1 MTVFAEYS
9 VTEKVIVQK
18 DGSVGHIRLNQPEK
32 HNAIS
37 YTMWQGIAQAIDDYV
52 LDSAIRVIVVSGEG
66 GRAFSVGADIS
77 QFEEKRGSVEA
88 VEAYDAT
95 MGRAYEKLRH
105 VPIPT
110 IAKIGGYCIG
120 GGLATALCCDLRIAS
135 DDSSFAIPAARLGL
149 GYGYNSLKPLVGLV
163 GPANAQ
169 EILFTTRRFNASE
182 AYHMGLINRVLPGEE
197 LDGFVAVYAEII
209 AGNAPLTI
217 KACKRIIAEIGKD
230 PDQQDLDLCRR
241 LTEACFA
248 SDDYKEGRAAFM
260 AKRKPSF
267 RGR

>member
-1 MTVFAEYS
+1 MTDSAEYS

-18 DGSVGHIRLNQPEK
+18 DGCVGHIRLNQPEK

-37 YTMWQGIAQAIDDYV
+37 YTMWQGIAQAIADFASDN
-52 LDSAIRVIVVSGEG
+52 AIRVIVVSGEG

-88 VEAYDAT
+88 VETYDAT

-105 VPIPT
+105 IPKPT
-110 IAKIGGYCIG
+110 IAKIRGYCIG

-135 DDSSFAIPAARLGL
+135 DDSSFAIPAAKLGL
-149 GYGYNSLKPLVGLV
+149 GYGYNSLRPLVGLV
-163 GPANAQ
+163 GPANAR
-169 EILFTTRRFNASE
+169 EILYTARRFSALE
-182 AYHMGLINRVLPGEE
+182 AYQMGLINHVLPRDE
-197 LDGFVAVYAEII
+197 LDAFVADYAETI

-217 KACKRIIAEIGKD
+217 KACKKIIAEIGKD
-230 PDQQDLDLCRR
+230 ADQRDLDLCRR
-241 LTEACFA
+241 LTEECFA

-260 AKRKPSF
+260 AKRKPAF
-267 RGR
+267 KGR

>member
-1 MTVFAEYS
+1 MTVSAEYS

-163 GPANAQ
+163 GPANAR
-169 EILFTTRRFNASE
+169 EILFTARRFNASE

-260 AKRKPSF
+260 AKRKPAF